1 MSNNTQEILNYT
13 GSTLLTLECILSG
26 LADQIAKAHGSAAL
40 DEAHAYALEK
50 AASHPGGPIKP
61 DVEAIS
67 RFFNG
72 RK

>member
-1 MSNNTQEILNYT
+1 MSNNTQEIFNYT

-26 LADQIAKAHGSAAL
+26 LADQIAKTHGAEAL
-40 DEAHAYALEK
+40 AEAHSYALKK

-67 RFFNG
+67 RFFSG
-72 RK
+72 HK